1 MNSLSSLL
9 PTLFKD
15 PPPKY
20 AFELSE
26 AGISFTT
33 FDSARQIKFAP
44 LEAGVISTS
53 PVRDNIQMPELLEAR
68 IRAIAPPNGNRKRRA
83 ALILPDY
90 SARVAVLDFDSFPS
104 DHEEQV
110 ALVRFRMKKSVP
122 FDIDSAIVSYYAQ
135 TAANG
140 KIEIVV
146 AVMAFEI
153 IARYE
158 APFRQAAFHP
168 GFITTSALAALHLL
182 KPDKVTLLAKLSGR
196 TLSVLVLDGSI
207 LKLARCMEM
216 EEGTT
221 AEIEAVL
228 HPTFIYVE
236 DEMETKANRLLLC
249 GFGSETE
256 DLGRRW
262 HQEWGV
268 TVDTLQSRFGMPG
281 QNDAGLLGYLESLE
295 S

>member
-1 MNSLSSLL
+1 MNTFSRLL

-33 FDSARQIKFAP
+33 FDSARQIQFAP

-53 PVRDNIQMPELLEAR
+53 PVRDNIQMPDLLEAR

-135 TAANG
+135 TATNG

-168 GFITTSALAALHLL
+168 GFITTSALASLNLL

-249 GFGSETE
+249 GFGPETQ